1 MVTNVK
7 EDVLSSLPS
16 LRRQYPYIATI
27 SRQREIFIPLRWYGI
42 QMCYMLPTQEE
53 TEATLCS
60 CFFSDAA
67 TIIIVNLYIRSFAK
81 IDDVKMVSHAGKEN
95 GIQSF
100 SAQGAKCQHT
110 VSLQTLSQPAQIFLN
125 FKMEC
130 RQRMLVTGALPTYSF

>member
-1 MVTNVK
+1 M
-7 EDVLSSLPS
+7 
-16 LRRQYPYIATI
+16 
-27 SRQREIFIPLRWYGI
+27 
-42 QMCYMLPTQEE
+42 
-53 TEATLCS
+53 CS

-100 SAQGAKCQHT
+100 SASGAKCQDT

-130 RQRMLVTGALPTYSF
+130 RQRMLVTGALPTYSL